1 MSLKN
6 LEIGTRR
13 WEQMEKIEHMCLL
26 CDEQTFEDET
36 CLLINYSKYEKLSV
50 QRAECFVEFSSKHIG
65 SFLNELYFV
74 LDMKNFQYKGLNTLL
89 N

>member
-1 MSLKN
+1 MSLQN

-26 CDEQTFEDET
+26 CDEQPFEDET
-36 CLLINYSKYEKLSV
+36 CLLLNCSKYDKLSV

-65 SFLNELYFV
+65 SFPNEL
-74 LDMKNFQYKGLNTLL
+74 
-89 N
+89 